1 MQKLIYFRSKI
12 ESHHTT
18 ERGKKIRG
26 QSVDISGIH
35 LYVPGD
41 DPRDILWKKWVGTGN
56 IYRREREHASHPEVF
71 LISLIDETCGDFSTE
86 SHTKT
91 KNIFIRELEV
101 LLTESARKL
110 WFSYQKSS
118 WKPYSKEWKSNAILL
133 ILWDIDSIELS
144 RKYFP
149 FSRNNDII
157 FLFLLHPVEISPREK
172 GALIFE
178 SWKVSQTYDEVL
190 RASIHHWKY
199 ELSSHGIAFLPC
211 STLDDPALLLNH
223 FFKYRY
229 V

>member
-26 QSVDISGIH
+26 QSIDVSGIR
-35 LYVPGD
+35 LYMPGD
-41 DPRDILWKKWVGTGN
+41 DPRDILWKKWVGMGN
-56 IYRREREHASHPEVF
+56 IYRREREHVSHPEVF
-71 LISLIDETCGDFSTE
+71 LISLIAEKSGNFSTKIHPR
-86 SHTKT
+86 S
-91 KNIFIRELEV
+91 KNDFTQELADI
-101 LLTESARKL
+101 LRESARKL
-110 WFSYQKSS
+110 RFPYQRRS
-118 WKPYSKEWKSNAILL
+118 WGLWDQKRDTNTIFL
-133 ILWDIDSIELS
+133 ILWDIDSIGLS
-144 RKYFP
+144 REYFP

-157 FLFLLHPVEISPREK
+157 FLFLLHPVEISPEEK

-178 SWKVSQTYDEVL
+178 SWKVSQTYDEAL

-199 ELSSHGIAFLPC
+199 ELSSHGVAFLPC